1 MPIKELYGL
10 VVRPDGSGF
19 RGRVSFSDRIEA
31 IEATAQAGDDYILPG
46 FIDLQVNGS
55 HGLDVMAGSAEEIR
69 ALAHHLAREGTT
81 AFLPTAITS
90 PIERI
95 IRVHGAIADAI
106 AAETA
111 GSSAQAAAIIGM
123 HLEGPFISPMRLG
136 VHPKLNLEPRGEQ
149 FERILALER
158 LRLITLAPELDG
170 ALAAIRQLARRG
182 VAVSIGHSDA
192 TLEQARTGIAAGA
205 RMFTHLFNAMRPLHH
220 REPGVAGAAMI
231 PSEALAAVIPD
242 GVHVHPE
249 MLRLVY
255 RSRAAAGMLITT
267 DKVAV
272 AGAGPDF
279 APAIGDE
286 RVRIADGAARLSDGT
301 LAGSIISMLDG
312 VRLMVESVGVPI
324 GEAAMMAT
332 INPALILGLADR
344 GAISIGA
351 RADLIVLSRDLKL
364 KAVFISGHE
373 LA

>member
-1 MPIKELYGL
+1 VPIKKLYGL
-10 VVRPDGSGF
+10 VARPDGTEF

-31 IEATAQAGDDYILPG
+31 IEATAQAGDDYVVPG

-55 HGLDVMAGSAEEIR
+55 HGLDVMAGSAEKIR
-69 ALAHHLAREGTT
+69 TIARHLAREGTT

-90 PIERI
+90 PIEQI
-95 IRVHGAIADAI
+95 IRVHAAIADAI
-106 AAETA
+106 ASETA
-111 GSSAQAAAIIGM
+111 DSSAQAAAILGM

-136 VHPKLNLEPRGEQ
+136 VHPKFNLEPRGEQ
-149 FERILALER
+149 LDRILALER
-158 LRLITLAPELDG
+158 LRLITLAPELEG
-170 ALAAIRQLARRG
+170 APAAIRQLTARG

-192 TLEQARTGIAAGA
+192 TLEEARAGIAAGA

-220 REPGVAGAAMI
+220 RKPGVAGAAMI
-231 PSEALAAVIPD
+231 PSDALAAVIPD

-255 RSRAAAGMLITT
+255 RSRGAAGMLITT

-272 AGAGPDF
+272 ANAGPDF
-279 APAIGDE
+279 APAVGDE
-286 RVRIADGAARLSDGT
+286 RMRIAGGAARLRNGT

-324 GEAAMMAT
+324 GEAALMAAT
-332 INPALILGLADR
+332 NPARILGLADR
-344 GAISIGA
+344 GAISVGA
-351 RADLIVLSRDLKL
+351 RADLIVLSRELKL